1 MGEIIMNIAKLDKV
15 FSEYIRL
22 RDSDENGYCHCI
34 SCGKIAHWKDMDCGH
49 FINRKHMSLRFNDV
63 NCNAQCRLDNRF
75 DEGNLEGYR
84 RGLIIKHGPD
94 IIDRLYAMKN
104 VQMKFSQIEI
114 DLLTKEY
121 AKKVTELKKLKK
133 WI

>member
-1 MGEIIMNIAKLDKV
+1 MNIAKLDKV

-22 RDSDENGYCHCI
+22 RDSDENGYCRCI

-49 FINRKHMSLRFNDV
+49 FINRKHMSLRFNEV
-63 NCNAQCRLDNRF
+63 NCNAQCRADNRF

-84 RGLIIKHGPD
+84 RGLTIKHSPD

-133 WI
+133 

>member
-1 MGEIIMNIAKLDKV
+1 MGGILMNIAKLDKV

-22 RDSDENGYCHCI
+22 RDSDENGYCRCI

-49 FINRKHMSLRFNDV
+49 FINRKHMSLRFNEV
-63 NCNAQCRLDNRF
+63 NCNAQCRADNRF

-84 RGLIIKHGPD
+84 RGLIIKHSPD

-104 VQMKFSQIEI
+104 VQMKFSQIEM

-133 WI
+133 